1 MSRRRGRYRMTPKR
15 KAALRKAQLASAR
28 KRRGSR
34 WTGLKNTAKVVG
46 SVAGTI
52 AVGAA
57 IYHAESYAR
66 DPGKAVRHVKLA
78 HRWMSRSPQPPAQVQ
93 FVNPIGMRRRA
104 PRPPGGFVAGSRI
117 GRNARGIS
125 ARQRSRV

>member
-1 MSRRRGRYRMTPKR
+1 MTPKR

-28 KRRGSR
+28 KRRKSR
-34 WTGLKNTAKVVG
+34 WTGAKNAAKVVG

-78 HRWMSRSPQPPAQVQ
+78 HKWATRSPSPESA
-93 FVNPIGMRRRA
+93 FVNPIRNSRTMSRRA
-104 PRPPGGFVAGSRI
+104 ARPLPGGVAGRRVKRS
-117 GRNARGIS
+117 IS
-125 ARQRSRV
+125 PRQRSRLG